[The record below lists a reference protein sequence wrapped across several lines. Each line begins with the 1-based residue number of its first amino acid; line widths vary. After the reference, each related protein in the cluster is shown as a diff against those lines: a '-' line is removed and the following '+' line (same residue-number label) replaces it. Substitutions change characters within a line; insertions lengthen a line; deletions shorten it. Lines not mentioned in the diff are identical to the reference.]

1 MNRFFY
7 FLFLPSH
14 YINKIR
20 LSKFQNGQQPKSN
33 DTESK
38 KEDPNK
44 IIYQL
49 KKKVSVLTRKNEAT
63 NTDLRKVFRV
73 LQSEVGDNCNLQDI
87 VQNGSENGWRGR
99 AEKVSKLST
108 KVKRL
113 QIELENFKNQ
123 QGQDSNNIDSNYSNY
138 SQQQNGEPSSPSGL
152 RSQHPNF
159 QSNVKPDNVEE
170 QARYELQKMEQRRNE
185 TTEAIAQELDEMHQI
200 AADQKSKLDGQK
212 ARLGTL
218 ENNTRKMRGEIK
230 VLLKK
235 TAADDSLI
243 DALREEIA
251 QNRNG
256 MATMTRKIHSLRA
269 DAHGEDGEY
278 AALKSMTND
287 QNVQMERQ
295 EQIVHSLRAELD
307 QLSTNVSKDM
317 VVKAQKDLALHD
329 KNTDLSLLKVENDR
343 LSELSEMFKKKYMQ
357 TKSMYEKTER
367 KERELERRAVEL
379 ERRLGNISKGGL
391 KRQAPADQFQALKDR
406 LALQL
411 EENEGTCFFLDFFD
425 CINILKLIFFV
436 FFLFF
441 FLSFLISFS
450 ALKHSFRN
458 AILSKDDEMRILRS
472 LTDQQQK
479 VYEKAIKD
487 IRAQV
492 KLTAGQAQARIIKTQ
507 ANNDGKMMD
516 QLQDDNTHLRNQLRE
531 LNVKFR
537 ELEQQRRKRG
547 QFPSTIREKV
557 KATRSPG
564 GMIGGTGGGDLY
576 GLRAPMQ

>member
-1 MNRFFY
+1 M
-7 FLFLPSH
+7 
-14 YINKIR
+14 
-20 LSKFQNGQQPKSN
+20 
-33 DTESK
+33 
-38 KEDPNK
+38 
-44 IIYQL
+44 
-49 KKKVSVLTRKNEAT
+49 
-63 NTDLRKVFRV
+63 
-73 LQSEVGDNCNLQDI
+73 QSEVGDNCNLQDI

-411 EENEGTCFFLDFFD
+411 EENEGTCFFFG
-425 CINILKLIFFV
+425 
-436 FFLFF
+436 FL
-441 FLSFLISFS
+441 
-450 ALKHSFRN
+450 
-458 AILSKDDEMRILRS
+458 
-472 LTDQQQK
+472 
-479 VYEKAIKD
+479 
-487 IRAQV
+487 
-492 KLTAGQAQARIIKTQ
+492 
-507 ANNDGKMMD
+507 
-516 QLQDDNTHLRNQLRE
+516 
-531 LNVKFR
+531 
-537 ELEQQRRKRG
+537 
-547 QFPSTIREKV
+547 
-557 KATRSPG
+557 
-564 GMIGGTGGGDLY
+564 
-576 GLRAPMQ
+576 

>member
-123 QGQDSNNIDSNYSNY
+123 QGQDNIDSNY
-138 SQQQNGEPSSPSGL
+138 SQQQNGANQPSSPSGL

-411 EENEGTCFFLDFFD
+411 EENEGTCFFFFW
-425 CINILKLIFFV
+425 ISLIG
-436 FFLFF
+436 
-441 FLSFLISFS
+441 SI
-450 ALKHSFRN
+450 
-458 AILSKDDEMRILRS
+458 
-472 LTDQQQK
+472 
-479 VYEKAIKD
+479 Y
-487 IRAQV
+487 
-492 KLTAGQAQARIIKTQ
+492 
-507 ANNDGKMMD
+507 
-516 QLQDDNTHLRNQLRE
+516 
-531 LNVKFR
+531 
-537 ELEQQRRKRG
+537 
-547 QFPSTIREKV
+547 
-557 KATRSPG
+557 
-564 GMIGGTGGGDLY
+564 
-576 GLRAPMQ
+576 